1 MDAIVFIYD
10 KTISELRGDGNK
22 SDSDEHTGSSAFTNI
37 LSVSQS
43 HQAYG
48 ADLLRCKVALEQF
61 GRVASVLVWCS
72 HPTMSVTDQM
82 EIVDAHLIDF
92 LGYAIDSPSDLFLFV
107 ETVQETIIL
116 MEKTEYMDFLNSL
129 KKQIKKQTKKGQNMD
144 CSMLSACLYLKTLRG
159 FTLKEIA
166 EQEKWKRGI
175 DDLAKFVFRV

>member
-1 MDAIVFIYD
+1 
-10 KTISELRGDGNK
+10 
-22 SDSDEHTGSSAFTNI
+22 

-61 GRVASVLVWCS
+61 SRVASVLIWFS

-82 EIVDAHLIDF
+82 EIVDAHLMDF

-129 KKQIKKQTKKGQNMD
+129 KKQIKKQTKKGQNMY

-159 FTLKEIA
+159 YTLKEIA

-175 DDLAKFVFRV
+175 DDLAKLVFRV